1 MQFTVTFLSIIVL
14 VVVVWILLETKKFK
28 HKVLEIFIIFLILFT
43 YFSFTFVLSGKNID
57 LSTLDGISKAGS
69 IYFSWLGSVFQ
80 NLKTITTNAIRMN
93 WSPQSS
99 NSTINIMQNLTNIT
113 S

>member
-14 VVVVWILLETKKFK
+14 VAVVWILLETKKFK
-28 HKVLEIFIIFLILFT
+28 HKMLEFFIIFLILFT

-57 LSTLDGISKAGS
+57 LSTLDGIGQAGS
-69 IYFSWLGSVFQ
+69 LYFSWLGSVFQ
-80 NLKTITTNAIRMN
+80 NLKTITANAVHLN

-99 NSTINIMQNLTNIT
+99 NSTVQIVQNLTN
-113 S
+113 SS